1 MTAQGTPD
9 VRAPE
14 RRLDFT
20 PTPAMDAIRGEIRE
34 LLDAVLPPDWQGS
47 GFLPMDVRP
56 EHFELSRTLDRALA
70 QRQLL
75 APSWPVQYGGRG
87 LTPYEQFALFEELGY
102 HLAPRMTTISVDLV
116 GPVLIHYGSDEQ
128 RARWLSAIANDGQ
141 IWCQGFSEPGAGSD
155 LTSLTTR
162 AERAGDEFRINGQ
175 KIWTSMAHRAEW
187 MILLARTST
196 DLPRGRGLSL
206 FLVPVD
212 APGIEIRPIHDAGGE
227 HMLNEVFL
235 SDVRIPVSQLIGEEN
250 RGWHYATTLLQ
261 YERGDVLLV
270 GQYRRLLDDLEHA
283 LRDAPDRDAASHRTL
298 LAECEIEWSI
308 GRLLT
313 LRVVDLHARGLMPD
327 MEASVTKL
335 FMTEAYQRLAAVATR
350 VIGARALLH
359 SDDALAAL
367 GGRIRQAVIS
377 STIGTVM
384 GGTSEVQRTI
394 IATRGLGL
402 PRG

>member
-1 MTAQGTPD
+1 MD
-9 VRAPE
+9 FAP
-14 RRLDFT
+14 T
-20 PTPAMDAIRGEIRE
+20 HAMDEIRREIRE
-34 LLDAVLPPDWQGS
+34 VLDGVLPCDWQGS

-70 QRQLL
+70 ARTLL
-75 APSWPVQYGGRG
+75 APSWPREYGGRG

-102 HLAPRMTTISVDLV
+102 RLAPRMTTISVDLV

-128 RARWLSAIANDGQ
+128 RARWLPAIANEAQ

-162 AERAGDEFRINGQ
+162 AERTGGEYVVNGQ
-175 KIWTSMAHRAEW
+175 KIWTSMAHRAAW
-187 MILLARTST
+187 MILLARTSSE
-196 DLPRGRGLSL
+196 LPRGRGLSL
-206 FLVPVD
+206 FAVSTD
-212 APGIEIRPIHDAGGE
+212 APGIEIRPIRDAGGE

-235 SDVRIPVSQLIGEEN
+235 RDLRVPASQLIGEEN
-250 RGWHYATTLLQ
+250 GGWHYATTLLQ
-261 YERGDVLLV
+261 YERGDVLLI
-270 GQYRRLLDDLEHA
+270 GQFRRLLDDVEHA
-283 LRDAPDRDAASHRTL
+283 LRDRDACARDADASRAM
-298 LAECEIEWSI
+298 LAECEIEWHVS
-308 GRLLT
+308 RLLT
-313 LRVVDLHARGLMPD
+313 LRVVGLHARGAMPD

-335 FMTEAYQRLAAVATR
+335 FMTEAYQRLAAIATR
-350 VIGARALLH
+350 VLGAPALLRYG
-359 SDDALAAL
+359 DPLAPL
-367 GGRIRQAVIS
+367 GGRIEQTVVS